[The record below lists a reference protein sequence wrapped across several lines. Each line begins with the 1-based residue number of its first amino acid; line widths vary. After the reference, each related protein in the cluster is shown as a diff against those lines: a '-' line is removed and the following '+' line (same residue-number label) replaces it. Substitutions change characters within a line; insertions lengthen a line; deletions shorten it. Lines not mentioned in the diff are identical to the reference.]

1 MDQTSV
7 AFAGA
12 PGRLWLYELSPS
24 SSFSQNQSLSL
35 LGPAH
40 L

>member
-24 SSFSQNQSLSL
+24 SFSQNQGLSL
-35 LGPAH
+35 LGPSH